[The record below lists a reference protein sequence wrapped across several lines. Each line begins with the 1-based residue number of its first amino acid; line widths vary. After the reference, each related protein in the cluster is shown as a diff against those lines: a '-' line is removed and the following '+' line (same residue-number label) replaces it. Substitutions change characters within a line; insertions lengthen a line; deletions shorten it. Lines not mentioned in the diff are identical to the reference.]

1 MNNELDNN
9 NKVFVQ
15 GEIETLPEFD
25 HSVKDEEFYKFNL
38 KIPRLSGQCD
48 IIPIT
53 ISKRLAVLH
62 NLQVGDVIS
71 IKGQFRSYNKLEEER
86 SRLIL
91 TVFAKEVGEYDEN
104 LDNNII
110 ELDGYICKPVVY
122 RVTPLNREICD
133 VLLAVNRSN
142 NKSDYIPCIAWG
154 SNAQVVKN
162 LSVPEKLRIFGRIQ
176 SREYN
181 KTIGLEVV
189 TKRAY
194 EVSIAKLIDS
204 EL

>member
-1 MNNELDNN
+1 MNNELDCN
-9 NKVFVQ
+9 NKVFIQ
-15 GEIETLPEFD
+15 GEVDSVPEYD
-25 HSVKDEEFYKFNL
+25 HSVKDEEFYSFNL
-38 KIPRLSGQCD
+38 KVSRLSGQCD
-48 IIPIT
+48 IIPVT
-53 ISKRLAVLH
+53 IAKKMCIMAGL
-62 NLQVGDVIS
+62 NVGMEIS
-71 IKGQFRSYNKLEEER
+71 ISGQFRSFNKLDGEK

-91 TVFAKEVGEYDEN
+91 RVFAKEIGEYKED

-110 ELDGYICKPVVY
+110 ELSGYICKPVIY

-154 SNAQVVKN
+154 TNAQIVSG
-162 LSVPEKLRIFGRIQ
+162 LDVPEKLKIVGRIQ

-181 KTIGLEVV
+181 KSIGLEVV

-194 EVSIAKLIDS
+194 EVSIAKLLG
-204 EL
+204 E

>member
-1 MNNELDNN
+1 MNHELLEN
-9 NKVFVQ
+9 NKVFLQ
-15 GEIETLPEFD
+15 GEVVSEPTYSHEVLNEG
-25 HSVKDEEFYKFNL
+25 FYNL
-38 KIPRLSGQCD
+38 NISIPRLSGQND
-48 IIPIT
+48 IIPVT
-53 ISKRLAVLH
+53 ISERLL
-62 NLQVGDVIS
+62 NNSNIKVGETIAL
-71 IKGQFRSYNKLEEER
+71 KGQFRSYNKLENEK

-91 TVFAKEVGEYDEN
+91 TVFAKEISEYIEGH
-104 LDNNII
+104 DNNII

-154 SNAQVVKN
+154 TTAQFIGN
-162 LSVPEKLRIFGRIQ
+162 LDVPERLKLVGRIQ

-194 EVSIAKLIDS
+194 EVSIARLMD
-204 EL
+204 

>member
-1 MNNELDNN
+1 MNNELDVN
-9 NKVFVQ
+9 NKVFIQ
-15 GEIETLPEFD
+15 GEIDSLPEFD
-25 HSVKDEEFYKFNL
+25 HAVKDDEFYKFNL

-48 IIPIT
+48 IIPVT
-53 ISKRLAVLH
+53 IHKRMQQLATFELGK
-62 NLQVGDVIS
+62 QIA
-71 IKGQFRSYNKLEEER
+71 IKGQFRSYNKLENEK

-91 TVFAKEVGEYDEN
+91 TVFAKEIGEYVEGH
-104 LDNNII
+104 DNNII

-154 SNAQVVKN
+154 SNAQVVGN
-162 LSVPEKLRIFGRIQ
+162 LDVPERLKIVGRIQ

-181 KTIGLEVV
+181 KTIGIEVV

-194 EVSIAKLIDS
+194 EVSIAKLID
-204 EL
+204 

>member
-1 MNNELDNN
+1 MNNELDVN
-9 NKVFVQ
+9 NKVFIQ
-15 GEIETLPEFD
+15 GEIDSLPEFD
-25 HSVKDEEFYKFNL
+25 HAVKEDEFYKFNL

-48 IIPIT
+48 IIPVTIPKRIT
-53 ISKRLAVLH
+53 QINQFEIGKQIAIR
-62 NLQVGDVIS
+62 
-71 IKGQFRSYNKLEEER
+71 GQFRSYNKLENEK

-91 TVFAKEVGEYDEN
+91 TVFAKEIGEYVEGH
-104 LDNNII
+104 DNNII

-154 SNAQVVKN
+154 TTAQFIGN
-162 LSVPEKLRIFGRIQ
+162 LDVPERLKLVGRIQ

-194 EVSIAKLIDS
+194 EVSIARLMD
-204 EL
+204 

>member
-1 MNNELDNN
+1 MNNELDVN
-9 NKVFVQ
+9 NKVFIQ
-15 GEIETLPEFD
+15 GEIDSVPEFD
-25 HSVKDEEFYKFNL
+25 HNVKGEDFYKFNL
-38 KIPRLSGQCD
+38 KITRLSGQND
-48 IIPIT
+48 IIPVTIHKHMKQIT
-53 ISKRLAVLH
+53 PLELGQK
-62 NLQVGDVIS
+62 IS
-71 IKGQFRSYNKLEEER
+71 IKGQFRSYNKIENEK

-91 TVFAKEVGEYDEN
+91 TVFAKEIGEFVDGQ
-104 LDNNII
+104 DNNII
-110 ELDGYICKPVVY
+110 ELTGYICKPVVY

-154 SNAQVVKN
+154 SNAQLVGN
-162 LSVPEKLRIFGRIQ
+162 LDVPERLKIVGRIQ

-194 EVSIAKLIDS
+194 EVSIAKLID
-204 EL
+204 

>member
-1 MNNELDNN
+1 MNNELDVN
-9 NKVFVQ
+9 NKVFIQ
-15 GEIETLPEFD
+15 GEIDSLPEFD
-25 HSVKDEEFYKFNL
+25 HAVKEDEFYKFNL

-48 IIPIT
+48 IIPVT
-53 ISKRLAVLH
+53 IPKRLLKI
-62 NLQVGDVIS
+62 NSFEIGQQIS
-71 IKGQFRSYNKLEEER
+71 ICGQFRSYNKLENEK

-91 TVFAKEVGEYDEN
+91 TVFAKEIGEYVEGH
-104 LDNNII
+104 DNNII

-154 SNAQVVKN
+154 TTAQFIGN
-162 LSVPEKLRIFGRIQ
+162 LDVPERIKLVGRIQ

-194 EVSIAKLIDS
+194 EVSIARLMD
-204 EL
+204 

>member
-1 MNNELDNN
+1 MNNELDVN
-9 NKVFVQ
+9 NKVFIQ
-15 GEIETLPEFD
+15 GEIDSLPEFD
-25 HSVKDEEFYKFNL
+25 HAVKEDEFYKFNL

-48 IIPIT
+48 IIPVT
-53 ISKRLAVLH
+53 IPKRMQQIVDFELGK
-62 NLQVGDVIS
+62 QIS
-71 IKGQFRSYNKLEEER
+71 IRGQFRSYNKLENEK

-91 TVFAKEVGEYDEN
+91 TVFAKEIGEYIDGH
-104 LDNNII
+104 DNNII

-154 SNAQVVKN
+154 SNAQIVGN
-162 LSVPEKLRIFGRIQ
+162 LEVPERLKIVGRIQ

-194 EVSIAKLIDS
+194 EVSIARLMD
-204 EL
+204 

>member
-1 MNNELDNN
+1 MNNELDVN
-9 NKVFVQ
+9 NKVFIQ
-15 GEIETLPEFD
+15 GEIDSLPEFD
-25 HSVKDEEFYKFNL
+25 HSVKEDEFYKFNL

-53 ISKRLAVLH
+53 IHKRMQQLT
-62 NLQVGDVIS
+62 NFEIGKQIS
-71 IKGQFRSYNKLEEER
+71 IRGQFRSYNKLENEK

-91 TVFAKEVGEYDEN
+91 TVFAKEIGEYLEGQ
-104 LDNNII
+104 DNNII

-154 SNAQVVKN
+154 STAQIVGN
-162 LSVPEKLRIFGRIQ
+162 LAVPERIKIVGRIQ

-194 EVSIAKLIDS
+194 EVSIAKLMD
-204 EL
+204 

>member
-1 MNNELDNN
+1 MNNELDVN

-15 GEIETLPEFD
+15 GEVISQPEFD
-25 HSVKDEEFYKFNL
+25 HAVKDDEFYKFNL
-38 KIPRLSGQCD
+38 KISRLSGQND

-53 ISKRLAVLH
+53 IHKRMQQIL
-62 NLQVGDVIS
+62 NLEMGQLVS
-71 IKGQFRSYNKLEEER
+71 IRGQFRSYNKLENEK

-91 TVFAKEVGEYDEN
+91 TVFAKEIGEYMEGY
-104 LDNNII
+104 DNNII

-154 SNAQVVKN
+154 STAQMVGN
-162 LSVPEKLRIFGRIQ
+162 LSVPERLKIVGRIQ

-181 KTIGLEVV
+181 KSIGNTIVI
-189 TKRAY
+189 KRAY
-194 EVSIAKLIDS
+194 EVSIAKLMD
-204 EL
+204 

>member
-1 MNNELDNN
+1 MNNELDVN
-9 NKVFVQ
+9 NKVFIQ
-15 GEIETLPEFD
+15 GVVDSIPEFD
-25 HSVKDEEFYKFNL
+25 HTVKDDDFYKFNL
-38 KIPRLSGQCD
+38 KIARLSGQND
-48 IIPIT
+48 IIPVTIHKRMQQIT
-53 ISKRLAVLH
+53 
-62 NLQVGDVIS
+62 NLELGQKIS
-71 IKGQFRSYNKLEEER
+71 IKGQFRSYNKLENEK

-91 TVFAKEVGEYDEN
+91 TVFAKEIGEYLEGK
-104 LDNNII
+104 DNNII
-110 ELDGYICKPVVY
+110 ELTGYICKPVVY

-154 SNAQVVKN
+154 GNAQMVGN
-162 LSVPEKLRIFGRIQ
+162 LNVPEKLKIVGRIQ

-194 EVSIAKLIDS
+194 EVSIAKLVD
-204 EL
+204 

>member
-1 MNNELDNN
+1 MNNELDVN
-9 NKVFVQ
+9 NKVFIQ
-15 GEIETLPEFD
+15 GEIDSLPEFD
-25 HSVKDEEFYKFNL
+25 HAVKEDEFYKFNL

-48 IIPIT
+48 IIPVT
-53 ISKRLAVLH
+53 IPKRMQKIVDFELGK
-62 NLQVGDVIS
+62 QIS
-71 IKGQFRSYNKLEEER
+71 IRGQFRSYNKLENEK

-91 TVFAKEVGEYDEN
+91 TVFAKEIGEYIDGH
-104 LDNNII
+104 DNNII

-154 SNAQVVKN
+154 SNAQIVGN
-162 LSVPEKLRIFGRIQ
+162 LEVPERLKIVGRIQ

-194 EVSIAKLIDS
+194 EVSIARLMD
-204 EL
+204 

>member
-15 GEIETLPEFD
+15 GEVETLPEFD
-25 HSVKDEEFYKFNL
+25 HVVKDEEFYKFNL
-38 KIPRLSGQCD
+38 RIPRLSGQND

-53 ISKRLAVLH
+53 ISKKMAMIS
-62 NLQVGDVIS
+62 NLQVGDMIS

-91 TVFAKEVGEYDEN
+91 TVFAKEIAAYNEE

-162 LSVPEKLRIFGRIQ
+162 LDVPEKLKIVGRIQ

-194 EVSIAKLIDS
+194 EVSIAKLID
-204 EL
+204 

>member
-1 MNNELDNN
+1 MNNELDVN
-9 NKVFVQ
+9 NKVFIQ
-15 GEIETLPEFD
+15 GEIDSLPEFD
-25 HSVKDEEFYKFNL
+25 HAVKEDEFYKFNL

-48 IIPIT
+48 IIPVT
-53 ISKRLAVLH
+53 IPKRMQQIMNFELGK
-62 NLQVGDVIS
+62 QIS
-71 IKGQFRSYNKLEEER
+71 IRGQFRSYNKLENEK

-91 TVFAKEVGEYDEN
+91 TVFAKEIGEYVDGH
-104 LDNNII
+104 DNNII

-154 SNAQVVKN
+154 SNAQIVGN
-162 LSVPEKLRIFGRIQ
+162 LDVPERLKIVGRIQ

-194 EVSIAKLIDS
+194 EVSIARLMD
-204 EL
+204 

>member
-1 MNNELDNN
+1 MNNELDVN
-9 NKVFVQ
+9 NKVFIQ
-15 GEIETLPEFD
+15 GEIDSLPEFD
-25 HSVKDEEFYKFNL
+25 HSVKEDDFYKFNL
-38 KIPRLSGQCD
+38 RIPRLSGQAD
-48 IIPIT
+48 IIPVT
-53 ISKRLAVLH
+53 IHKRMQQIM
-62 NLQVGDVIS
+62 NFEIGKQIS
-71 IKGQFRSYNKLEEER
+71 IKGQFRSYNKLENEK

-91 TVFAKEVGEYDEN
+91 TVFAKEIGDYIHGQ
-104 LDNNII
+104 DNNVI

-154 SNAQVVKN
+154 TTAQIVGN
-162 LSVPEKLRIFGRIQ
+162 LSVPERLRIVGRIQ

-194 EVSIAKLIDS
+194 EVSIARLMD
-204 EL
+204 

>member
-1 MNNELDNN
+1 MNNELDVN
-9 NKVFVQ
+9 NKVFIQ
-15 GEIETLPEFD
+15 GEIDSLPEFD
-25 HSVKDEEFYKFNL
+25 HAVKEDEFYKFNL

-48 IIPIT
+48 IIPVTIPKRIT
-53 ISKRLAVLH
+53 QINQFEIGKQIAIR
-62 NLQVGDVIS
+62 
-71 IKGQFRSYNKLEEER
+71 GQFRSYNKLENEK

-91 TVFAKEVGEYDEN
+91 TVFAKEIGEYVEGH
-104 LDNNII
+104 DNNII

-133 VLLAVNRSN
+133 ELLAVNRSN

-154 SNAQVVKN
+154 TTAQFIGN
-162 LSVPEKLRIFGRIQ
+162 LDVPERLKLVGRIQ

-194 EVSIAKLIDS
+194 EVSIARLMD
-204 EL
+204 

>member
-1 MNNELDNN
+1 MNNELDVN
-9 NKVFVQ
+9 NKVFIQ
-15 GEIETLPEFD
+15 GEIDSLPEFD
-25 HSVKDEEFYKFNL
+25 HAVKEDEFYKFNL

-48 IIPIT
+48 IIPVT
-53 ISKRLAVLH
+53 IPKRMQQIVKFELGKPIA
-62 NLQVGDVIS
+62 IR
-71 IKGQFRSYNKLEEER
+71 GQFRSYNKLENEK

-91 TVFAKEVGEYDEN
+91 TVFAKEIGEYIEGQ
-104 LDNNII
+104 DNNII

-154 SNAQVVKN
+154 SNAQIVGN
-162 LSVPEKLRIFGRIQ
+162 LDVPERLKIVGRIQ

-194 EVSIAKLIDS
+194 EVSIAKLMD
-204 EL
+204 

>member
-1 MNNELDNN
+1 MNNELDVN
-9 NKVFVQ
+9 NKVFIQ
-15 GEIETLPEFD
+15 GEIDSLPEFD
-25 HSVKDEEFYKFNL
+25 HSVKEDDFYKFNL
-38 KIPRLSGQCD
+38 RIPRLSGQAD
-48 IIPIT
+48 IIPVT
-53 ISKRLAVLH
+53 IHKRMQQIM
-62 NLQVGDVIS
+62 NFEIGKQIS
-71 IKGQFRSYNKLEEER
+71 IKGQFRSYNKLENEK

-91 TVFAKEVGEYDEN
+91 TVFAKEIGDYIHGQ
-104 LDNNII
+104 DNNVI

-154 SNAQVVKN
+154 TTAQIVGN
-162 LSVPEKLRIFGRIQ
+162 WSVPEGLRIVGRIQ

-194 EVSIAKLIDS
+194 EVSIARLMD
-204 EL
+204 

>member
-1 MNNELDNN
+1 MNNELDVN
-9 NKVFVQ
+9 NKVFIQ
-15 GEIETLPEFD
+15 GEIDSLPEFD
-25 HSVKDEEFYKFNL
+25 HAVKEDEFYKFNL

-48 IIPIT
+48 IIPVTIPKRMQQIIT
-53 ISKRLAVLH
+53 FELGKQIAIR
-62 NLQVGDVIS
+62 
-71 IKGQFRSYNKLEEER
+71 GQFRSYNKLENEK

-91 TVFAKEVGEYDEN
+91 TVFAKEIGDYIEGH
-104 LDNNII
+104 DNNII

-154 SNAQVVKN
+154 STAQIVGN
-162 LSVPEKLRIFGRIQ
+162 LDVPERLKIVGRIQ

-194 EVSIAKLIDS
+194 EVSIAKLMD
-204 EL
+204 